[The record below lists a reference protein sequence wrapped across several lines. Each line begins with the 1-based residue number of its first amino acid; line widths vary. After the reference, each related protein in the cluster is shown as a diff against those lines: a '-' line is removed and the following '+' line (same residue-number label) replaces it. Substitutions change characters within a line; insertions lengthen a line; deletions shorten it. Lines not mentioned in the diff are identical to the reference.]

1 MKNEV
6 KVDVNYVKE
15 GREEYSSIVLKIN
28 AMNNITEKL
37 LSDESKN
44 PKQSQLK
51 IDNIFQVHELN
62 FADYEEIS
70 EKHKAW
76 LNEPVNVKNLH
87 SRVSP
92 RLIQGTKRV
101 CKDHVT
107 ILKEFQDWQNIIEFY
122 ELTTDGSKRI
132 W

>member
-1 MKNEV
+1 LKNEV

-70 EKHKAW
+70 EKHKA
-76 LNEPVNVKNLH
+76 
-87 SRVSP
+87 
-92 RLIQGTKRV
+92 
-101 CKDHVT
+101 
-107 ILKEFQDWQNIIEFY
+107 
-122 ELTTDGSKRI
+122 
-132 W
+132 